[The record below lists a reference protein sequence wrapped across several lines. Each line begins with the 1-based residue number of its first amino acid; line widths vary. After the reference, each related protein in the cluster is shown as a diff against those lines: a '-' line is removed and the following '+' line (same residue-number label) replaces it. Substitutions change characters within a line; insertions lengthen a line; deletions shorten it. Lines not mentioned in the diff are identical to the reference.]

1 MMISVMYL
9 NREVNGALMV
19 RQSDASQPMPESQ
32 RISGTAKIR
41 G

>member
-1 MMISVMYL
+1 MMMISVMYL
-9 NREVNGALMV
+9 NREVNGAKMV
-19 RQSDASQPMPESQ
+19 MHSDAYQPHKSQ